1 MAQLSIIQESETQIQ
16 EKSMNRK
23 LEILKAYTGTL
34 TSILVG
40 IIWFWLTLK
49 FSHMD
54 VLEIVIVYAL
64 FIMLPAYFLPYLL
77 TEEAEEDIEDEEN

>member
-1 MAQLSIIQESETQIQ
+1 MS
-16 EKSMNRK
+16 RK

-34 TSILVG
+34 TSILAG

-54 VLEIVIVYAL
+54 VLEIAIVYAV
-64 FIMLPAYFLPYLL
+64 FIMLPAYFLPYVL
-77 TEEAEEDIEDEEN
+77 TEGSEEDTEDEENI

>member
-1 MAQLSIIQESETQIQ
+1 MS
-16 EKSMNRK
+16 RK

-34 TSILVG
+34 TSILAG
-40 IIWFWLTLK
+40 LIWFWLTLE

-54 VLEIVIVYAL
+54 VLEIVTVYAL

-77 TEEAEEDIEDEEN
+77 TEETEEDTENEENI